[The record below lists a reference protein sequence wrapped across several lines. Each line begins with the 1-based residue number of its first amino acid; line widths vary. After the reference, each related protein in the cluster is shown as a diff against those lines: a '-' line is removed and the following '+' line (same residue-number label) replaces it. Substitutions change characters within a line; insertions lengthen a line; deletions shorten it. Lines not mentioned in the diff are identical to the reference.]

1 VNAQLDITKK
11 REPMS
16 VFLVM
21 RTVLRALV
29 VRLISVLIVVI
40 QMQSLMLENAN
51 VHLATST
58 AMILI
63 I

>member
-1 VNAQLDITKK
+1 VNAQLDFTKK

-16 VFLVM
+16 VLLVM

-40 QMQSLMLENAN
+40 QMQSLMLENVN